1 MKLKNIALGI
11 GFLAAMF
18 SCSMEDDI
26 IQNDNGMNSVDGEE
40 VYAALQFNI
49 SSKTEL
55 VTKSSSV
62 SGPTDGTDNDVKNNE
77 MAVNHCFVF
86 VADGDAI
93 IGSRH
98 YTSPDMESSD
108 GKYTLKKHI
117 LVKVPKNNQPTL
129 KVYVVGMKSD
139 NGSYFE
145 TNIFSKATSLNA
157 LKSSVVG
164 KNAADEGNSLSDF
177 IKVGEGVIYPYDATI
192 HSDGYQ
198 SSDKTTQFECNG
210 GEVKCGNADI
220 TLALRAAAIEI
231 ASFKIKDSK
240 GNYSFDSET
249 ANSASA
255 TREVVKDIQ
264 LGTKEEGKGG
274 QIVNTVLDAGEA
286 TSKVRSYTSYLTGYN
301 EMSAEEKEKSNPM
314 GYRFYTYQNT
324 VDATMITIPYVNGDG
339 KEQSISFSV
348 KTPDTSSGN
357 GYSETVK
364 AGYLYRIN
372 VEITNNVANVTVQCY
387 TQDWEEGGS
396 YDIVLKPSNN

>member
-11 GFLAAMF
+11 GFLVAMF

-26 IQNDNGMNSVDGEE
+26 IQNDNGMNPVDGEE

-86 VADGDAI
+86 VADDNAI

-98 YTSPDMESSD
+98 YTSADMEFSD
-108 GKYTLKKHI
+108 GKYTLTKHI
-117 LVKVPKNNQPTL
+117 LVKVPKNNQPIL
-129 KVYVVGMKSD
+129 KVYVVGMKND

-145 TNIFSKATSLNA
+145 TNIFSKATSLST
-157 LKSSVVG
+157 LKSSVIG
-164 KNAADEGNSLSDF
+164 KNANDEGNSLSDF
-177 IKVGEGVIYPYDATI
+177 IKVGEGEIHPYDAT
-192 HSDGYQ
+192 HPNGYQ
-198 SSDKTTQFECNG
+198 SSDKTIQFNCNG

-255 TREVVKDIQ
+255 TRAVVKDIK
-264 LGTKEEGKGG
+264 LGTPKQGG
-274 QIVNTVLDAGEA
+274 QIVNTVLNVGEA

-301 EMSAEEKEKSNPM
+301 KMSAEEKEKSNPM

-324 VDATMITIPYVNGDG
+324 ADATMITIPYVNGDG
-339 KEQSISFSV
+339 KDQTISFSV
-348 KTPDTSSGN
+348 KTPDTSGN

-372 VEITNNVANVTVQCY
+372 VEITNNVANVAVQCY

>member
-11 GFLAAMF
+11 GFLVAMF

-26 IQNDNGMNSVDGEE
+26 IQNDNGMNPVDGEE

-62 SGPTDGTDNDVKNNE
+62 SGPDEGTDNDVKNNE

-98 YTSPDMESSD
+98 YTNTDMESSN
-108 GKYTLKKHI
+108 GKYTLTKHI

-145 TNIFSKATSLNA
+145 TNIFSKATSLSA

-177 IKVGEGVIYPYDATI
+177 IKVGEGVIYPYDATN

-198 SSDKTTQFECNG
+198 SSDKTTQFECNGNG

-240 GNYSFDSET
+240 GNYSFNSET

-255 TREVVKDIQ
+255 TRAVVKDIQ
-264 LGTKEEGKGG
+264 LGSTEQGG
-274 QIVNTVLDAGEA
+274 ADCQHRVGC
-286 TSKVRSYTSYLTGYN
+286 R
-301 EMSAEEKEKSNPM
+301 
-314 GYRFYTYQNT
+314 
-324 VDATMITIPYVNGDG
+324 
-339 KEQSISFSV
+339 
-348 KTPDTSSGN
+348 
-357 GYSETVK
+357 
-364 AGYLYRIN
+364 
-372 VEITNNVANVTVQCY
+372 
-387 TQDWEEGGS
+387 
-396 YDIVLKPSNN
+396 